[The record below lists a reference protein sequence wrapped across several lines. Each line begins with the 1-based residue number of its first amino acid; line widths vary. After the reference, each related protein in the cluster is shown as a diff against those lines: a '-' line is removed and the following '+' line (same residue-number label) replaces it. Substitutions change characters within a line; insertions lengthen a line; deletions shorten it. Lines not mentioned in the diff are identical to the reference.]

1 MKRIEHVAIAVN
13 DIDESNKIFEKILG
27 YKHDKFEIVENEG
40 VVTSFFKLGES
51 KIELVASRNNDS
63 AIAKYLN
70 KRSEGIHHIALYV
83 DDIEDEMH
91 KLKHEGIRILN
102 DVPKKG
108 ADNKLICFLHPKD
121 TNGVLIELCQE
132 TDL

>member
-40 VVTSFFKLGES
+40 VVTSFFKLGDS
-51 KIELVASRNNDS
+51 KIELVASRNDDS

-83 DDIEDEMH
+83 DDIEDEAVSPV
-91 KLKHEGIRILN
+91 EGEPAI
-102 DVPKKG
+102 V
-108 ADNKLICFLHPKD
+108 AV
-121 TNGVLIELCQE
+121 VLITLAVISPC
-132 TDL
+132 TVNVPFTNCKY